1 MSTRVPTSMSLAL
14 IISARTKRYMEGTIK
29 LMGGARVKGGLG
41 CGWKPYL
48 FVISEGRLHDETEL
62 LSRAGEEKRANN
74 IRKMAQADV

>member
-1 MSTRVPTSMSLAL
+1 MTSDDVHE
-14 IISARTKRYMEGTIK
+14 SANVHV
-29 LMGGARVKGGLG
+29 AGLDYLG
-41 CGWKPYL
+41 ENEAL